1 MALARICDRAQDSA
15 IGTADGGA
23 AEAVPAE
30 LPEVHSMMKRLIP
43 FLSVLIVAVV
53 FVAFASRTEQG
64 ATIRADVRK
73 RVVQMREDMQATAS
87 DVEDA
92 AVEVETVVD

>member
-1 MALARICDRAQDSA
+1 
-15 IGTADGGA
+15 
-23 AEAVPAE
+23 
-30 LPEVHSMMKRLIP
+30 
-43 FLSVLIVAVV
+43 VLIVAAVLI
-53 FVAFASRTEQG
+53 AFASRTEQG

-73 RVVQMREDMQATAS
+73 RVGQMREDMQATAS